1 MNDALFAVAE
11 AATAEPDTAAQATV
25 APAPGPASPGPAVLP
40 ALAPV
45 DWQDVREQLDRDGVA
60 LTGPLLSPAQCR
72 ELADTFDDD
81 GLFRS
86 TVVMQRYGFGRG
98 TYRYY
103 ADPAAVPVLDA
114 LRERLYPPLA
124 RIANQ
129 WAARLGERTFPP
141 TLAELHA
148 ECAAEGQH
156 RPTPLV
162 LRYGPGD
169 HACLHQDVYG
179 DLVFPLQATIML
191 ERPGEDFTGGENV
204 FVEQRPRSQ
213 SRAIVVRP
221 RLGQALVFPVQH
233 RPVQGSRGY
242 RRHPMRHGTNAVES
256 GRRTTLGVI
265 FHNAR

>member
-1 MNDALFAVAE
+1 MNDASA
-11 AATAEPDTAAQATV
+11 PD
-25 APAPGPASPGPAVLP
+25 SLP
-40 ALAPV
+40 ALAAV
-45 DWQDVREQLDRDGVA
+45 DWQDVRADLDRDGVA
-60 LTGPLLSPAQCR
+60 LTAPLLTSDQCAQ
-72 ELADTFDDD
+72 LTATFDDD
-81 GLFRS
+81 ALFRS

-103 ADPAAVPVLDA
+103 ADPAAHPVLRE

-124 RIANQ
+124 EIANE
-129 WAARLGERTFPP
+129 WARRLDGPAFPA
-141 TLAELHA
+141 TLAELHDR
-148 ECAAEGQH
+148 CAAAGQH

-169 HACLHQDVYG
+169 YACMHQDVYG
-179 DLVFPLQATIML
+179 DLVFPLQATLML

-221 RLGQALVFPVQH
+221 GLGQALVFPVQH
-233 RPVQGSRGY
+233 RPAQGRRGW
-242 RRHPMRHGTNAVES
+242 RRHPMRHGTSAVET
-256 GRRTTLGVI
+256 GRRTTLGII

>member
-1 MNDALFAVAE
+1 MNDSIPGVLPAGV
-11 AATAEPDTAAQATV
+11 
-25 APAPGPASPGPAVLP
+25 PAPSGALP
-40 ALAPV
+40 ALAAI
-45 DWQDVREQLDRDGVA
+45 DWQDVRAQLERDGVA
-60 LTGPLLSPAQCR
+60 LTAPLLTPDQCDR
-72 ELADTFDDD
+72 LAGTFDDD
-81 GLFRS
+81 ALFRS

-103 ADPAAVPVLDA
+103 ADPAADPLLRE

-124 RIANQ
+124 QIANE
-129 WAARLGERTFPP
+129 WARRLGGPAFPA
-141 TLAELHA
+141 TLAELH
-148 ECAAEGQH
+148 EQCAAAGQH

-169 HACLHQDVYG
+169 YACLHQDVYG
-179 DLVFPLQATIML
+179 DIVFPLQATLML
-191 ERPGEDFTGGENV
+191 ERPGQDFTGGENV

-221 RLGQALVFPVQH
+221 GLGQALVFPVQH
-233 RPVQGSRGY
+233 RPAQGQRGW
-242 RRHPMRHGTNAVES
+242 RRHPMRHGTNAVET

>member
-1 MNDALFAVAE
+1 MNDTLF
-11 AATAEPDTAAQATV
+11 
-25 APAPGPASPGPAVLP
+25 APAPAPVVPAPVVLP
-40 ALAPV
+40 ALAAV
-45 DWQDVREQLDRDGVA
+45 DWQDVQEQLDRDGVA
-60 LTGPLLSPAQCR
+60 LTGPLLSPEQCR
-72 ELADTFDDD
+72 QVADTIDDD

-86 TVVMQRYGFGRG
+86 TVVMQRHGFGRG

-103 ADPAAVPVLDA
+103 ADPAAVPAVRE
-114 LRERLYPPLA
+114 LRELLYPPLA
-124 RIANQ
+124 RIANE
-129 WAARLGERTFPP
+129 WARRLGERTFPA

-148 ECAAEGQH
+148 QCAAAGQH

-169 HACLHQDVYG
+169 YACLHQDVYG

-191 ERPGEDFTGGENV
+191 EQPGTDFTGGENV

-213 SRAIVVRP
+213 SRASVVRP
-221 RLGQALVFPVQH
+221 QLGQAVIFPVQH
-233 RPVQGSRGY
+233 RPAQGSRGY
-242 RRHPMRHGTNAVES
+242 RRHPMRHGTNAVEA

>member
-1 MNDALFAVAE
+1 MNDTIPGVLPAG
-11 AATAEPDTAAQATV
+11 
-25 APAPGPASPGPAVLP
+25 APAPSDTGVLP
-40 ALAPV
+40 ALAAV
-45 DWQDVREQLDRDGVA
+45 DWQDVRAQLERDGVA
-60 LTGPLLSPAQCR
+60 LTAPLLTPDQCAR
-72 ELADTFDDD
+72 LAGTFDDD
-81 GLFRS
+81 ALFRS

-103 ADPAAVPVLDA
+103 ADPAADPLLRE

-124 RIANQ
+124 RIANE
-129 WAARLGERTFPP
+129 WAERLGERTFPA
-141 TLAELHA
+141 TLAELH
-148 ECAAEGQH
+148 EQCAAAGQH

-169 HACLHQDVYG
+169 YACLHQDVYG
-179 DLVFPLQATIML
+179 DLVFPLQATLML
-191 ERPGEDFTGGENV
+191 ERPGQDFTGGENV

-213 SRAIVVRP
+213 SRALVVRP
-221 RLGQALVFPVQH
+221 GLGQALVFPVQH
-233 RPVQGSRGY
+233 RPAQGRRGW